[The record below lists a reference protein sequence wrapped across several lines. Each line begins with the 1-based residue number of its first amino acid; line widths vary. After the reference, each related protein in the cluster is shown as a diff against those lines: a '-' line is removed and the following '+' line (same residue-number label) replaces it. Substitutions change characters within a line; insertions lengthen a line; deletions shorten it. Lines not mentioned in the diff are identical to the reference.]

1 MSEIAALRVRAD
13 NGEADAMTAFGKVL
27 LVGDENRPPNI
38 PAGAH
43 YISRAAEAG
52 DAEAMTQHAA
62 LVAGGIANRPD
73 WDQALD
79 WLERAAAAGFAPAQ
93 DQLRF
98 MAGHQDDDFRA
109 LRRAID
115 VAALLKP
122 PQAKVEIE
130 SPRIATAR
138 GLMTAAECARAISW
152 ASSRLTRAMI
162 YDEQTG
168 GEALADERTN
178 TKADMKLTDIDVPFV
193 MIQARMSAMLGLP
206 VPWFERANI
215 LHYDPGQRFTPHY
228 DFLDERM
235 PGPAKNVA
243 MFGQR
248 IVTLLVYLNDD
259 YTGGETDFP
268 DVRYRFRGKTGDA
281 LMFGNVTPNGAP
293 DARTLHAGLAPVSG
307 KKWLL
312 SQWVRNRAIH

>member
-1 MSEIAALRVRAD
+1 MSEIAALRARA
-13 NGEADAMTAFGKVL
+13 NAGETDAMTAFGKRL
-27 LVGDENRPPNI
+27 LVGGENGPPNI
-38 PAGAH
+38 PVGAH
-43 YISRAAEAG
+43 YILRAAEAG

-62 LVAGGIANRPD
+62 LIAGGIANRAD

-79 WLERAAAAGFAPAQ
+79 WLERAAAAGFASAH
-93 DQLRF
+93 DQLQF
-98 MAGHQDDDFRA
+98 MAGRQDPDFSA
-109 LRRAID
+109 LRRSID

-138 GLMTAAECARAISW
+138 GLMNAAECARAIAW
-152 ASSRLTRAMI
+152 ASTRLTRAMI

-168 GEALADERTN
+168 GEALADERSN

-193 MIQARMSAMLGLP
+193 MLQARMSALLGLP

-215 LHYDPGQRFTPHY
+215 LHYKPGQRFTPHY
-228 DFLDERM
+228 DFLDEQM

-248 IVTLLVYLNDD
+248 VVTLLIYLNDD
-259 YTGGETDFP
+259 YAGGETDFP
-268 DVRYRFRGKTGDA
+268 NVRYRFRGKTGDA
-281 LMFGNVTPNGAP
+281 LMFGNATPDGAP
-293 DARTLHAGLAPVSG
+293 DERTLHAGLAPVSG
-307 KKWLL
+307 EKWLL
-312 SQWVRNRAIH
+312 SQWVRNRAHQ